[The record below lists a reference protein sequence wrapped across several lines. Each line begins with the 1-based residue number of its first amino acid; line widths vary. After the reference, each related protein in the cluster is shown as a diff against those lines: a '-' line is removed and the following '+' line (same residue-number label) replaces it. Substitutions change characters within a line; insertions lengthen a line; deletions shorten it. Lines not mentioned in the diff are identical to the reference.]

1 MNLSNLPYRTTS
13 YDEIANELP
22 ESSLY
27 KEYYDTHWQN
37 RVIVI
42 DSDWILD
49 EPLDLD
55 AVDELSP
62 YYNPDDYDSLPFL
75 SCFSCT
81 PFIYEC
87 PLNYLFFILSHFI

>member
-13 YDEIANELP
+13 YDEIADKLP

-27 KEYYDTHWQN
+27 KEHYDTRWQN

-49 EPLDLD
+49 EPLDF
-55 AVDELSP
+55 
-62 YYNPDDYDSLPFL
+62 SLLQPR
-75 SCFSCT
+75 
-81 PFIYEC
+81 
-87 PLNYLFFILSHFI
+87 

>member
-13 YDEIANELP
+13 YDEIADELP

-27 KEYYDTHWQN
+27 KEHYDTRWQN

-42 DSDWILD
+42 DGDWILD

-62 YYNPDDYDSLPFL
+62 YYNPDDYDSLPL
-75 SCFSCT
+75 
-81 PFIYEC
+81 
-87 PLNYLFFILSHFI
+87 FILVKGNMQATNIYNGETCDSCG

>member
-13 YDEIANELP
+13 YDEIAYELP

-27 KEYYDTHWQN
+27 KEHYDTRWRN

-42 DSDWILD
+42 DGDWILD

-55 AVDELSP
+55 AVNELSSAP
-62 YYNPDDYDSLPFL
+62 GGKA
-75 SCFSCT
+75 
-81 PFIYEC
+81 
-87 PLNYLFFILSHFI
+87 